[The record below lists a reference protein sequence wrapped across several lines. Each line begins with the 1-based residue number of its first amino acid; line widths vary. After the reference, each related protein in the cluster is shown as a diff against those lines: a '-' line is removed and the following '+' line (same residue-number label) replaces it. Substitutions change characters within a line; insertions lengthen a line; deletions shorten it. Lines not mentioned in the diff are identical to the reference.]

1 MMKARFASELM
12 NVLTL
17 SQLDLPPFWF
27 ISRVPSAQNLRCKDF
42 CMKHLPAFIDL
53 IDRPVLVVGG
63 EAMASRRTAMAQRA
77 GARVTV
83 VAPTLSRDFENC
95 AAFTHVARTF
105 TNDDLKGAV
114 VVYVASEEEPD
125 YETEVAEAAQSHG
138 VLVNVADRSDI
149 STFIMPSIVDRSP
162 IVVAISSGGDAPI
175 LARMLRARLES
186 LVPAALGKLAA
197 FAGSY
202 RDQVKAAIPDI
213 VRRRRFWERM
223 ADGAIAESIYSSKP
237 ETAKAQMEDLLEM
250 ARADHEDV
258 ATGEVYLVGSGPG
271 DPDLLTFRALRLMQQ
286 ADVVLHDRL
295 VPDAILELVRR
306 DADRIYVGKKQ
317 GDHSMKQEQISQT
330 LVDLAKAGKRVLRLK
345 GGDPFVFGRG
355 GEEIEM
361 LASEGVSFQVVPGI
375 SAANGCAAYAGI
387 PLTHR
392 DHAQACVFV
401 TGHAKEGELDL
412 NWTALVQPNQTVV
425 VYMGLISLSQVMQAL
440 IANGAKPETLVAVV
454 DKGTRPGQRVVSGSI
469 ASISSDVEAAELDG
483 PAIVII
489 GSVVGLRDKLDWFAD
504 RG

>member
-1 MMKARFASELM
+1 
-12 NVLTL
+12 
-17 SQLDLPPFWF
+17 
-27 ISRVPSAQNLRCKDF
+27 
-42 CMKHLPAFIDL
+42 MKHLPAFIDL

-83 VAPTLSRDFENC
+83 IAPTLSRDFENC
-95 AAFTHVARTF
+95 DAITHIARRFTD
-105 TNDDLKGAV
+105 DDLNGVV
-114 VVYVASEEEPD
+114 VVYVASDQDPD
-125 YETEVAEAAQSHG
+125 YETEVAQVAQARG

-186 LVPAALGKLAA
+186 LVPAALGKLAS
-197 FAGSY
+197 FAAGY
-202 RDQVKAAIPDI
+202 RDQVKAAIPDT

-223 ADGAIAESIYSSKP
+223 ADGAIAESIYSAKP
-237 ETAKAQMEDLLEM
+237 ETAKAQMEALLET
-250 ARADHEDV
+250 ARAGREE
-258 ATGEVYLVGSGPG
+258 APKGEVYLVGSGPG

-295 VPDAILELVRR
+295 VPDSILELVRR
-306 DADRIYVGKKQ
+306 DADRVYVGKKQ

-330 LVDLAKAGKRVLRLK
+330 LVDLAKQGKRVLRLK

-361 LASEGVSFQVVPGI
+361 LASQGVAFQVVPGI

-401 TGHAKEGELDL
+401 TGHVKDGELGL
-412 NWTALVQPNQTVV
+412 NWSALVQPNQTVV
-425 VYMGLISLSQVMQAL
+425 VYMGLLSLAQVMQSF
-440 IANGAKPETLVAVV
+440 IANGADPETLVAVV
-454 DKGTRPGQRVVSGSI
+454 EKGTRPGQRVVSGTI
-469 ASISSDVEAAELDG
+469 ASIDGDVEAAQFEG
-483 PAIVII
+483 PAIVIV
-489 GSVVGLRDKLDWFAD
+489 GSVVGLRGQLDWYAD
-504 RG
+504 HA